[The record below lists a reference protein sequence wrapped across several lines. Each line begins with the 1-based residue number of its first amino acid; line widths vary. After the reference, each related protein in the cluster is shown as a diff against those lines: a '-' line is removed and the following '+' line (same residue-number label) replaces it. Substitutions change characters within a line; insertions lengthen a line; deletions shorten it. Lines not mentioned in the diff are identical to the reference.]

1 MPTGTFASIQ
11 SAIKAD
17 TPAPL
22 YVIVGDDERGKDD
35 IVHAFQALVPEE
47 LRAFNLER
55 VSAQET
61 DPPAIVAN
69 ARTIPLLGDRRVVIV
84 TRAERWLMP
93 KRKGKASDD
102 EGGNGGADAGGE
114 EESGGSTDALTAYVE
129 SPDPGTTLVF
139 VAADMNRTTRLVK
152 ALLKQAVVVECW
164 GLKGEKELKGQG
176 VAEALERAARFVV
189 TEAKKAGMTIDR
201 AALEPLL
208 EHAGTDIATLRG
220 DVERLL
226 LYCHGRTTITLE
238 DVRANVSGAT
248 MINAWGVTNA
258 IERGDAREALRQLKL
273 SFESG
278 AVPFMVLG
286 QLAWYVR
293 SKLPMVSPAR
303 VRPAV
308 EAVFRTDLAMKSS
321 GGEPQVLLERLVVEL
336 CGGAGGGSRPSG
348 GSGYGR
354 PQSSSYRR

>member
-1 MPTGTFASIQ
+1 MPAGTVASIQ
-11 SAIKAD
+11 AAIKAG

-22 YVIVGDDERGKDD
+22 YLIVGDDERGKDD
-35 IVHAFQALVPEE
+35 IVHAFDALVPQE

-55 VSAQET
+55 LSAQET
-61 DPPAIVAN
+61 DPSSIVAI
-69 ARTIPLLGDRRVVIV
+69 ARMIPLLGDHRVVIV
-84 TRAERWLMP
+84 LRAERWLVP
-93 KRKGKASDD
+93 KRKGKADD
-102 EGGNGGADAGGE
+102 EAAEAGGE
-114 EESGGSTDALTAYVE
+114 EESGGTADALTTYVE
-129 SPDPGTTLVF
+129 SPDQGTTLVL
-139 VAADMNRTTRLVK
+139 VASDMNRSTRLVK

-176 VAEALERAARFVV
+176 VQDALERAARYIV
-189 TEAKKAGMTIDR
+189 TEAKKAGMTIEK

-220 DVERLL
+220 DMERLL
-226 LYCHGRTTITLE
+226 LYCHGRTAITLE

-258 IERGDAREALRQLKL
+258 IERSDAREGLRQLKL
-273 SFESG
+273 AFESG

-286 QLAWYVR
+286 QLAWFVR
-293 SKLPMVSPAR
+293 SKLPMVSPGR

-336 CGGAGGGSRPSG
+336 CGGPGSGAGRSGSAGGGRPS
-348 GSGYGR
+348 S
-354 PQSSSYRR
+354 PSSSYRR